1 VEAFGVERM
10 TTLTSDEIAERV
22 AALQRITYF
31 IEKPVALRD

>member
-1 VEAFGVERM
+1 M